1 MGLLIKKVLNN
12 KKSGLKYVVIPKD
25 SEIKGGDYVKIEKI
39 EDDRDNRTNK

>member
-1 MGLLIKKVLNN
+1 MLIKKVLNN

-39 EDDRDNRTNK
+39 DDNGNNRVNK